1 MARVLEEIG
10 LKIAKEAIGY
20 VVHAGRKTVK
30 GKDIEIAARK
40 NVGELGCPANMHGCA
55 KEITISSQRYGRNY

>member
-10 LKIAKEAIGY
+10 LEIAKEAIGY
-20 VVHAGRKTVK
+20 AVHAERKTVK

-40 NVGELGCPANMHGCA
+40 NVG
-55 KEITISSQRYGRNY
+55 